1 MHVVWCPKIDKVEI
15 CWNDRRRRCFK
26 AKMQRLNNWQAG
38 CLRSHV
44 LFLWP
49 SAQTN
54 ILRYCQKLGK
64 CLNESHHIWPIQKTS
79 PTLVERRNRRKHDVL
94 FRHAHFCA
102 VMWLGESIWKDAWN
116 IMKPTCC
123 NCDRKNKAWSYVLAR
138 LGTSWDRTKW
148 PWRRRNR
155 HPQTGEPSSGSHSF
169 QKCSVS
175 WTCLALSFTKGTR
188 CTSSNVKRCE
198 EMRRDVKWCE
208 VMWSDVK
215 WCEVMWR
222 LKSTTAV
229 QKAKMMPLLDLQL
242 FPHLWLSF
250 PWRASCKSLKHVS
263 FKGFNVQDCGHH
275 NLLWKVKTGPR
286 DTKTTWFC
294 TAASTKSMIH
304 IP

>member
-138 LGTSWDRTKW
+138 LGTGPNGHGDAGIGIPKRGSLPAVRI
-148 PWRRRNR
+148 
-155 HPQTGEPSSGSHSF
+155 PSRSA
-169 QKCSVS
+169 VS
-175 WTCLALSFTKGTR
+175 LGH
-188 CTSSNVKRCE
+188 V
-198 EMRRDVKWCE
+198 
-208 VMWSDVK
+208 
-215 WCEVMWR
+215 
-222 LKSTTAV
+222 
-229 QKAKMMPLLDLQL
+229 LL
-242 FPHLWLSF
+242 
-250 PWRASCKSLKHVS
+250 
-263 FKGFNVQDCGHH
+263 
-275 NLLWKVKTGPR
+275 
-286 DTKTTWFC
+286 
-294 TAASTKSMIH
+294 
-304 IP
+304 

>member
-1 MHVVWCPKIDKVEI
+1 
-15 CWNDRRRRCFK
+15 
-26 AKMQRLNNWQAG
+26 MQRLNNWQAG
-38 CLRSHV
+38 YLRSHV

-215 WCEVMWR
+215 WCEDSS
-222 LKSTTAV
+222 L
-229 QKAKMMPLLDLQL
+229 PLLYKKQKWCLSL
-242 FPHLWLSF
+242 TSNCSHICGFPFLDVHPARAWNTSVSKVSTYRTVVITTCFERWKQDQEIPRQPGSALLHPQNLWFTSPSDKNSPSHPL
-250 PWRASCKSLKHVS
+250 PGNCSLWISV
-263 FKGFNVQDCGHH
+263 
-275 NLLWKVKTGPR
+275 
-286 DTKTTWFC
+286 
-294 TAASTKSMIH
+294 
-304 IP
+304 